1 MSEMT
6 EFDVESFVSRI
17 QFVFVLSTKS
27 RWEVFINISAIYLGV
42 SAVVSSVFMETSS
55 GMLRVLEFVLRN
67 DHGRL
72 GLDLKSMFAVAKNLC
87 LLSLSISLICFKGVF
102 FNLFFIC
109 IFGVQ
114 TV

>member
-1 MSEMT
+1 MSEML

-17 QFVFVLSTKS
+17 QFVFALSTKADVKYLLTS
-27 RWEVFINISAIYLGV
+27 LLGV
-42 SAVVSSVFMETSS
+42 SAVDFVSPVFMDTSS

-72 GLDLKSMFAVAKNLC
+72 GLDLKSMFAVAKNLS

-102 FNLFFIC
+102 
-109 IFGVQ
+109 
-114 TV
+114 